1 MDECKPLPGGCHGI
15 HVQGRAVQ
23 VDPMKLNS
31 KPPGTEHLKLKCG
44 SPLSN
49 FAFNNN
55 LRRYP
60 KAFESPNGDVRS
72 TAVKVTLE
80 CCALAGRGLYSSTF
94 RLNFSAT
101 CGIGGAFRGG
111 LGVV

>member
-1 MDECKPLPGGCHGI
+1 MKRVRSQSAWRVVLGRLGVLLELIPQHGLAKAND
-15 HVQGRAVQ
+15 HGAMTLEAV
-23 VDPMKLNS
+23 MEFTS
-31 KPPGTEHLKLKCG
+31 
-44 SPLSN
+44 
-49 FAFNNN
+49 
-55 LRRYP
+55 